1 METESRSWVL
11 KRNCVM
17 TPHQLL
23 GAFGVLAA
31 GSVAVSVAWALSGA
45 WLVIPFMLIELTA
58 LAVAFLVYSRH
69 VNDGEKITLDETKV
83 RVDVTQGAKTET
95 RELPRQW
102 LRCGLEEGQCGLVRL
117 RSQQSELLV
126 GRFASPVG
134 RERFYREFRSA
145 LGLG

>member
-17 TPHQLL
+17 TPRQLL
-23 GAFGVLAA
+23 GAFAVLGA
-31 GSVAVSVAWALSGA
+31 GSIAVSTAWALSGA

-69 VNDGEKITLDETKV
+69 VNDGEKITLDGAKV
-83 RVDVTQGAKTET
+83 RVDVTEGVKTET
-95 RELPRQW
+95 LELPRQW
-102 LRCGLEEGQCGLVRL
+102 LRCVRDSGHQGLVRL
-117 RSQQSELLV
+117 RSQQSELVV
-126 GRFASPVG
+126 GRCASPVN

-145 LGLG
+145 IGVS

>member
-17 TPHQLL
+17 TPRQLL
-23 GAFGVLAA
+23 GAFGVLGA
-31 GSVAVSVAWALSGA
+31 GSVAVSIPWALTGA

-69 VNDGEKITLDETKV
+69 VNDGERITLDEMKV

-102 LRCGLEEGQCGLVRL
+102 LRCGLEEGQRGLVRL
-117 RSQQSELLV
+117 RSPQAELLV

-145 LGLG
+145 LGLQ